1 MASAVGQL
9 KALTAFSLDLYDRDN
24 SIGPGPGAGGT
35 AEAFSERVLCWCLE
49 ALPGGGHS

>member
-9 KALTAFSLDLYDRDN
+9 KALTALSLGLRNNY
-24 SIGPGPGAGGT
+24 IGPGPGAGGT

>member
-9 KALTAFSLDLYDRDN
+9 KALTALSLNLSFN

-49 ALPGGGHS
+49 GLPGGGHS